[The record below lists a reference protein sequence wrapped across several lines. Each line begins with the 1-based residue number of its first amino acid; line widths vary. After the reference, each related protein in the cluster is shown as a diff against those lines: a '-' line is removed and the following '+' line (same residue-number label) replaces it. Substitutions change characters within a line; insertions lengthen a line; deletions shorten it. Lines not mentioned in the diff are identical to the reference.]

1 MSMVA
6 AAGIMSAGAL
16 LGQYMQAKSAERIN
30 QLNQGY
36 QNEANQLSIDL
47 ANTAHQR
54 EIRDLRAAGL
64 NPILSAGGSGAAT
77 PSIGAVQAQNPYE
90 GLGHTAREVSKEIAR
105 LVSDQQLLSNDQIAA
120 QTDNIRAQRIQIES
134 DAELK
139 KAMADSI
146 RAGRN
151 IFDLGSETIR
161 PVAESIGEKIGNSAF
176 SAWQGLKS
184 LFRYSDNLPKRMM
197 YIDGRY
203 YDPAELWH
211 KDPGFV
217 EREAHKRIYHK

>member
-1 MSMVA
+1 MSAIA

-16 LGQYMQAKSAERIN
+16 LGQYMQARSAQRIN
-30 QLNQGY
+30 QANLGY
-36 QNEANQLSIDL
+36 QEEANRLSIDL
-47 ANTAHQR
+47 ANSAHQR
-54 EIRDLRAAGL
+54 EVRDLRAAGL

-90 GLGHTAREVSKEIAR
+90 GLGHTAREVSKELAR
-105 LVSDQQLLSNDQIAA
+105 LVSDQTLLSNDQMAA
-120 QTDNIRAQRIQIES
+120 QTENIRAQRIQIES

-146 RAGRN
+146 RAGRQ
-151 IFDLGSETIR
+151 IFDIGGEVIT
-161 PVAESIGEKIGNSAF
+161 PAAESFGDWIGNSAF
-176 SAWQGLKS
+176 KAWQGIKS
-184 LFRYSDNLPKRMM
+184 LYKHDSGPKRMM
-197 YIDGRY
+197 YKDGRY

-217 EREAHKRIYHK
+217 EREAHKRVYNK